1 MLEYSLKTNLPYKII
16 VTFGYVVEIS
26 NVVIA
31 MAIDVPF
38 SEMH

>member
-1 MLEYSLKTNLPYKII
+1 MLEYSMKTNLTYKII
-16 VTFGYVVEIS
+16 VTSGYVVEIS

-38 SEMH
+38 

>member
-1 MLEYSLKTNLPYKII
+1 MLEYSMKTNLTYKII
-16 VTFGYVVEIS
+16 VTSGYVVVIS

>member
-1 MLEYSLKTNLPYKII
+1 MLEYSLTTNLPYKII
-16 VTFGYVVEIS
+16 VTSGYVVEIS

>member
-1 MLEYSLKTNLPYKII
+1 MLEYSMKTNSPP
-16 VTFGYVVEIS
+16 GYVVEIS

-31 MAIDVPF
+31 MAI

>member
-1 MLEYSLKTNLPYKII
+1 MLEYSMKTNSPS
-16 VTFGYVVEIS
+16 GYVVEIS

-31 MAIDVPF
+31 MALDVPF

>member
-1 MLEYSLKTNLPYKII
+1 MLEYSLKTNLTYKII
-16 VTFGYVVEIS
+16 VTSGYVVEVS

>member
-1 MLEYSLKTNLPYKII
+1 MLEYSMKPS
-16 VTFGYVVEIS
+16 GYVVEIS